1 MGQSVLMQ
9 KIGFT
14 SRIVEDLPRTYHLKT
29 GIIKKKKEEEEEGVS
44 EKANLL
50 EICLKN
56 GPESESDYRGP

>member
-29 GIIKKKKEEEEEGVS
+29 GIIKKKK
-44 EKANLL
+44 K
-50 EICLKN
+50 KKKQT
-56 GPESESDYRGP
+56 ESVRRLIY